1 MTPNAIFLPVA
12 VLALWTL
19 AVLLLIPIKRFAA
32 TAKGQVTA
40 DDFKLGESSK
50 VPEDVRLPNRNLMN
64 LLEIPLL
71 FYVACISLFVTGHVD
86 QIMLWLAWAY
96 VALRVLHSLI
106 HLTYNNVFHRLGA
119 YALSNFVVVAMWIYL
134 LLALA

>member
-86 QIMLWLAWAY
+86 QLMLWLAWAY

-106 HLTYNNVFHRLGA
+106 HLMYNNVFHRLGA